1 MNKNLLAAALSALVI
16 AAPFTAQAGGPNP
29 GFGPGPGAGCP
40 LHSQCLM
47 DDGGPGRMGPGRMGP
62 GGGIDA
68 HLAMMSARLQLS
80 PEQRDEIRNILEVQQ
95 ATRQVIATAL
105 REAMREQVDSVL
117 TPEQQALHARMM
129 ARRDQGMGG
138 PGHCALGRGPG
149 PRWRPVRGAGDA
161 ATAGPVPAAS
171 AVVGPVS
178 SAMFNPAAPVEPP
191 VARPEPAPAATLAPP
206 AAQ

>member
-1 MNKNLLAAALSALVI
+1 
-16 AAPFTAQAGGPNP
+16 
-29 GFGPGPGAGCP
+29 
-40 LHSQCLM
+40 
-47 DDGGPGRMGPGRMGP
+47 MGP

-129 ARRDQGMGG
+129 ARRDQGWGGMGG

-149 PRWRPVRGAGDA
+149 PRWRPARGAGDV

-178 SAMFNPAAPVEPP
+178 SAMVNPAAPGEPP